1 MNGPPDRTG
10 DPGESEFG
18 RPSVPSSLPNGS
30 TADSEGKYGSD
41 KEYPFINYV
50 ACFLWYLP
58 PSVVREEE
66 S

>member
-1 MNGPPDRTG
+1 MNGLPDRTG